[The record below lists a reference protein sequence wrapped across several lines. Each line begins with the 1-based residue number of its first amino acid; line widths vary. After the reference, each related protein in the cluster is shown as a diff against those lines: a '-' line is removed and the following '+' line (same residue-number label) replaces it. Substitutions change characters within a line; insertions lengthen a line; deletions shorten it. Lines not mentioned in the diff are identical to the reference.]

1 MTPTYKP
8 VRSQSS
14 GVQSSVISALH
25 CGVPY
30 FFVTSFQLV
39 CHSRIRRSGGLSS
52 IQVTS
57 INTVLIDIVF
67 PFWFWLTNQAFDC
80 FIRLS
85 HFRIRRSTIRRSALL
100 SLIPVIWINR
110 VITEIISALHCG
122 VPYVFVTSAQFGCHS
137 RIRRSAGFSPIHVTS
152 INTVIIDIVFS
163 NLVLTHE
170 SGVRLSHF
178 RIRRLTIRRSA

>member
-85 HFRIRRSTIRRSALL
+85 HFRIRCLTIRRSALL
-100 SLIPVIWINR
+100 SLIPVIWINS
-110 VITEIISALHCG
+110 VITEIISVFPCG
-122 VPYVFVTSAQFGCHS
+122 DPYVFVTSITWLSLTHQAFGWVISHPSYFHKHSTHWHSFFQFHSVS
-137 RIRRSAGFSPIHVTS
+137 RIRRS
-152 INTVIIDIVFS
+152 TVSFDC
-163 NLVLTHE
+163 LTFE
-170 SGVRLSHF
+170 SGV
-178 RIRRLTIRRSA
+178 